1 MLLALL
7 VSVVLVLSVVLIHYE
22 VLRFTSLL
30 LPRMTIR
37 PRQRI
42 LAVILAAF
50 FAHAVE
56 VWLYAIVYYF
66 LADDVGIG
74 HFGGTFHNQFSD
86 FLYFSTA
93 TYTSLGYGDIYPIG
107 ELRLVAGIETVVG
120 LMMIGWSASF
130 TYLAMEK
137 FWGLHGP
144 RRQGKRPAHRRE

>member
-7 VSVVLVLSVVLIHYE
+7 VSLVLVLSVVLIHYE

-30 LPRMTIR
+30 LPRLTIR

-42 LAVILAAF
+42 LVVILAAF

-56 VWLYAIVYYF
+56 VLLYAVVYYL
-66 LADDVGIG
+66 LADDAGIG
-74 HFGGTFHNQFSD
+74 HFGGTFHNHLSD

-144 RRQGKRPAHRRE
+144 RRARRR